1 MTENTSSKK
10 IRSKSSKN
18 TVLPSVN
25 REENKQALQAGAEDG
40 EVVEVKAAPSQN
52 DSTRLQ
58 SGDEQKLSQ
67 SDLKIREDYES
78 LVPRPTPSEFNLLEL
93 SLNNDGQRIPIVVNP
108 KGELL
113 DGHCRFRI
121 LKKLGRDVLFEIRS
135 FGSEDE
141 EREFIR
147 KSAVDRR
154 QLSVFQKVVLA
165 QPRLVQERQKAK
177 ERQRAG
183 KKATFTSNDVKVRGA
198 VAIVAKEYGIPQT
211 TFERCCHIIDN
222 ATRAEISDLERGLVT
237 INGLYKDLLTKKRS
251 KDGNISNPTAQMLK
265 GESVHTTSWDP
276 IVETFSNPAKSKDGD
291 VQSNENGSKDL
302 NPAIEKDTL
311 CQHCHL
317 HFPRG
322 ELKRVLLCM
331 DCRKALGI
339 RW

>member
-135 FGSEDE
+135 FG
-141 EREFIR
+141 
-147 KSAVDRR
+147 
-154 QLSVFQKVVLA
+154 
-165 QPRLVQERQKAK
+165 
-177 ERQRAG
+177 
-183 KKATFTSNDVKVRGA
+183 
-198 VAIVAKEYGIPQT
+198 
-211 TFERCCHIIDN
+211 
-222 ATRAEISDLERGLVT
+222 
-237 INGLYKDLLTKKRS
+237 
-251 KDGNISNPTAQMLK
+251 
-265 GESVHTTSWDP
+265 
-276 IVETFSNPAKSKDGD
+276 
-291 VQSNENGSKDL
+291 
-302 NPAIEKDTL
+302 
-311 CQHCHL
+311 
-317 HFPRG
+317 
-322 ELKRVLLCM
+322 
-331 DCRKALGI
+331 
-339 RW
+339 